1 MKIESLKLNNFKCFS
16 NLAMS
21 FTKPINLIFG
31 QNAVGKSTIAQ
42 AIEMA
47 LTGKGNGCVVKN
59 KSSLVRSGAEEY
71 TVSATVQSQ
80 GKTLEVFQNSKERG
94 PEIEGDKTALACLL
108 DSSRFLNE
116 HPNNQKQLLFDL
128 LGITVDEDNLKR
140 HLQEWLKAHTDVLS
154 KHGLPD
160 GDYEKL
166 VNCLEKF
173 PINLNVGYE
182 EACDERKLVK
192 RELKALEG
200 INLKGISKDLS
211 PEMVFERMRQKQE
224 ELKELHTKI
233 GEARGLVLGE
243 EKSLEAEISSLSGQ
257 INMVE
262 TEIKSFNQGAE
273 ASELNRLV
281 SEKETLDEELS
292 CLEEEFHGIEVEL
305 AALQAVAKEKEAILT
320 RLKKFTGLCPL
331 FKEEYACKTEEV
343 LAAIRERK
351 EKTCVKEDGKILE
364 LQDKRKKVRELIE
377 QKKRRHIVIE
387 GGITSH
393 RAGLA
398 RYEKNKKGLEELTI
412 KREKLEAVVKTLDG
426 RTTEELAALRERV
439 SALESEIETDKG
451 RYDLVSKASRKLA
464 LEKKLGKLEIL
475 ATAFSPKGIMGDLL
489 ASATSR
495 LRDETSRVM
504 QCLSGGKYSVEIAPE
519 SFDIYLVDLRE
530 GRKTSVALSSES
542 ERFRLG
548 VVFQAVL
555 AQLSGLKFMVIDRL
569 DMLDQQNRGFFFRF
583 LQREGQNF
591 DQILAL
597 CTIGQYQPKN
607 PGIKDIE
614 FWTIEGGLAKVI
626 QDSKAA

>member
-1 MKIESLKLNNFKCFS
+1 
-16 NLAMS
+16 
-21 FTKPINLIFG
+21 
-31 QNAVGKSTIAQ
+31 
-42 AIEMA
+42 
-47 LTGKGNGCVVKN
+47 VVKN

-108 DSSRFLNE
+108 DSSRFLSEN
-116 HPNNQKQLLFDL
+116 PNTQKQLLFDL
-128 LGITVDEDNLKR
+128 LGITVDEGNLKQ
-140 HLQEWLKAHTDVLS
+140 HLQEWLKAHPDVLS
-154 KHGLPD
+154 KHWLPEAD
-160 GDYEKL
+160 FEKL

-173 PINLNVGYE
+173 PINLNAGYE
-182 EACDERKLVK
+182 EASDERKFVK

-200 INLKGISKDLS
+200 INLKGIPKDLS

-292 CLEEEFHGIEVEL
+292 CQEEEFHGIEVEL

-351 EKTCVKEDGKILE
+351 EKTGVKEDGKILE
-364 LQDKRKKVRELIE
+364 LQDRRKKVRELIE

-398 RYEKNKKGLEELTI
+398 RYEKNKKGLEELKI

-426 RTTEELAALRERV
+426 RTTEELAALSERV

-464 LEKKLGKLEIL
+464 LEEKLGKLEIL

-504 QCLSGGKYSVEIAPE
+504 QCLSGDKYSVEIAPE

-607 PGIKDIE
+607 P
-614 FWTIEGGLAKVI
+614 
-626 QDSKAA
+626 